1 MNGIYTY
8 VNLTHVSSSL
18 ILRHTPFNISNFLKA
33 QAVSTLAQLISS
45 NEFDE
50 MGGMLTEREY
60 KRIRR
65 QVETK
70 WSDEWRN
77 NIAFDVDNIISVTTE
92 SVLRYPVGQNMWYVD
107 IELKV
112 IAALDTPSVLDNDK
126 PAQSYAFITVE
137 LTKNFSPQSFGD
149 WCISRFDVKDIKTC

>member
-1 MNGIYTY
+1 MLNH
-8 VNLTHVSSSL
+8 LFSSSL
-18 ILRHTPFNISNFLKA
+18 ILRHTPFDISNFLKA
-33 QAVSTLAQLISS
+33 QAVSTLSQLISS

-60 KRIRR
+60 KRLRR
-65 QVETK
+65 HVETK

-77 NIAFDVDNIISVTTE
+77 NIAFDVDNVIGVTTE
-92 SVLRYPVGQNMWYVD
+92 SVLRYQVGYDMSYVD

-112 IAALDTPSVLDNDK
+112 IAKLDTPPVPDNNTFAEAK
-126 PAQSYAFITVE
+126 YAFITVE
-137 LTKNFSPQSFGD
+137 LTKNYSPKSFGD